1 MCENGAF
8 AGGYGEFRLVA
19 QRNRAYDG
27 AIGGVDD
34 GGVFAAAVEGEDAL
48 SCGIINDG
56 VRIRV
61 GFCGADGL
69 QSFEIE
75 NRDGVGAA
83 IAGEA
88 AAEVCGY
95 GDAVYAWC
103 VGNVAFDGVG
113 VGIHDYDV
121 GAVGDVDAAGVAV
134 DVNVVPAFVAGN
146 GNGLDD
152 VVAGSAGLGSGA
164 GKYSGGKKSDGGK
177 CSEA

>member
-48 SCGIINDG
+48 GGRIVNNG
-56 VRIRV
+56 VGIRV
-61 GFCGADGL
+61 GLCGADGL

-88 AAEVCGY
+88 AAEVGGH
-95 GDAVYAWC
+95 GDAVDAWR
-103 VGNVAFDGVG
+103 VRDVAFDSVG
-113 VGIHDYDV
+113 VGIHDYNVRAMRDV
-121 GAVGDVDAAGVAV
+121 NAAGVAV
-134 DVNVVPAFVAGN
+134 DVNVV
-146 GNGLDD
+146 
-152 VVAGSAGLGSGA
+152 
-164 GKYSGGKKSDGGK
+164 
-177 CSEA
+177 